1 MTLLGDSFSRKKE
14 KKMGAYKAPE
24 KPFLLERRKTA
35 LVVVDLQNE
44 FVRDGGLIQVKD
56 ARATLDTN
64 KTLIKFFRNNAM
76 PVIYTKMSLHD
87 DWALPMKMIR
97 FMEADR
103 IEGKALLRGHKRFF
117 TDVRKELDVTDI
129 VAEVYPEKGD
139 HIINKNWFDAFNG
152 THLDRLLHGLS
163 IEYVVATGTVTHICV
178 ESTAKGAFN
187 HGYFPVI
194 VSDGVSSFAPEHF
207 IKELLNQFGRLWGRV
222 MTSLEV
228 IQELS
233 E

>member
-1 MTLLGDSFSRKKE
+1 MAG
-14 KKMGAYKAPE
+14 
-24 KPFLLERRKTA
+24 KPFVLERRKTA

-56 ARATLDTN
+56 AKATLNTN
-64 KTLIKFFRNNAM
+64 KKLIEFFRKNAI
-76 PVIYTKMSLHD
+76 PVIYTRMSLHD

-97 FMEADR
+97 FTEPDR
-103 IEGKALLRGHKRFF
+103 IQDKALLPGHKRFF
-117 TDVRKELDVTDI
+117 TDVGKELDVTDI

-139 HIINKNWFDAFNG
+139 HVIHKKWFDAFNG

-163 IEYVVATGTVTHICV
+163 VEYVLITGTVTHICV

-187 HGYFPVI
+187 HGYLPVI
-194 VSDGVSSFAPEHF
+194 ISDGVSSFAPEHF
-207 IKELLNQFGRLWGRV
+207 IKELLNQFTALWGRV
-222 MTSLEV
+222 MSSLEV
-228 IQELS
+228 VQELS

>member
-1 MTLLGDSFSRKKE
+1 METRI
-14 KKMGAYKAPE
+14 AVE
-24 KPFLLERRKTA
+24 KPFILGREKTA

-56 ARATLDTN
+56 AKATLQTN
-64 KTLIKFFRNNAM
+64 KRLIEFFRKNAM
-76 PVIYTKMSLHD
+76 PVVYTKMLLQD
-87 DWALPMKMIR
+87 DWALPMKMIK
-97 FMEADR
+97 FTEADR
-103 IEGKALLRGHKRFF
+103 IQGKALLPRHKRYFS
-117 TDVRKELDVTDI
+117 DVGRELDVTDI
-129 VAEVYPEKGD
+129 VTEVYPEKGD
-139 HIINKNWFDAFNG
+139 HIINKNWFDALNG
-152 THLDRLLHGLS
+152 TSLGSLLHGLA
-163 IEYVVATGTVTHICV
+163 IEYVVVTGTVTHICV

-207 IKELLNQFGRLWGRV
+207 IKELLKQFAALWGRV
-222 MTSLEV
+222 MTSSEV

>member
-1 MTLLGDSFSRKKE
+1 MEACKTV
-14 KKMGAYKAPE
+14 E
-24 KPFLLERRKTA
+24 KPFTLRRGKTA

-56 ARATLDTN
+56 AKATLDTN
-64 KTLIKFFRNNAM
+64 KKLIEFFRKNAM
-76 PVIYTKMSLHD
+76 PVVYTKMSLHD

-97 FMEADR
+97 FTEPDR
-103 IEGKALLRGHKRFF
+103 IQGKALLPGYKRYF
-117 TDVRKELDVTDI
+117 TDVGRELDVTDI

-139 HIINKNWFDAFNG
+139 HIINKKWFDSFNG
-152 THLDRLLHGLS
+152 TNLDALLHGLF
-163 IEYVVATGTVTHICV
+163 IEYVVVTGTVTHICV

-194 VSDGVSSFAPEHF
+194 VSDGISSFAPEHF
-207 IKELLNQFGRLWGRV
+207 IKEMLNQFAGLWGRV

>member
-1 MTLLGDSFSRKKE
+1 
-14 KKMGAYKAPE
+14 
-24 KPFLLERRKTA
+24 
-35 LVVVDLQNE
+35 
-44 FVRDGGLIQVKD
+44 
-56 ARATLDTN
+56 
-64 KTLIKFFRNNAM
+64 
-76 PVIYTKMSLHD
+76 MSLHD

-97 FMEADR
+97 FTEPDR
-103 IEGKALLRGHKRFF
+103 IQGKALLPGHKRCF
-117 TDVRKELDVTDI
+117 TDVGRELDVTDI
-129 VAEVYPEKGD
+129 VEEVYPEKGD

-152 THLDRLLHGLS
+152 THLGSLLHGLS
-163 IEYVVATGTVTHICV
+163 IESVVVTGTVTHICV

-207 IKELLNQFGRLWGRV
+207 IEELLHQFARLWGRV
-222 MTSLEV
+222 MTSQEV

>member
-1 MTLLGDSFSRKKE
+1 ME
-14 KKMGAYKAPE
+14 AHKAAE
-24 KPFLLERRKTA
+24 KPFILRRGKTA

-56 ARATLDTN
+56 AKATLDTN
-64 KTLIKFFRNNAM
+64 KKLIEFFRKNGM
-76 PVIYTKMSLHD
+76 SVVYTKMSLGD
-87 DWALPMKMIR
+87 DRVLPMKMIR
-97 FMEADR
+97 FTEPDR
-103 IEGKALLRGHKRFF
+103 IQDKALLPGHKRYFS
-117 TDVRKELDVTDI
+117 DVGRELDVTDI
-129 VAEVYPEKGD
+129 VAEVHPEKGD
-139 HIINKNWFDAFNG
+139 HIIDKKWFDAFNG
-152 THLDRLLHGLS
+152 TNLDPLLHSLS
-163 IEYVVATGTVTHICV
+163 IESVVVTGTVTHICV
-178 ESTAKGAFN
+178 ESTAKRAFN

-207 IKELLNQFGRLWGRV
+207 IKEMLNQFTGLWGRV